1 MTDSTPRDSR
11 DGSRPPRPITAGRVT
26 TWIVVGGIGVF
37 LVVSGI
43 LGIVAKG

>member
-1 MTDSTPRDSR
+1 MSDSTPR
-11 DGSRPPRPITAGRVT
+11 GPGGGPPRPITASRVT

>member
-1 MTDSTPRDSR
+1 MTDLPPPPSGDGPRA
-11 DGSRPPRPITAGRVT
+11 PHPLTASRVT
-26 TWIVVGGIGVF
+26 TWLVVGGIGVF

>member
-1 MTDSTPRDSR
+1 MNAPNPP
-11 DGSRPPRPITAGRVT
+11 SRPGDRRPASPITPARIT
-26 TWIVVGGIGVF
+26 LWLVVGGIGVF